1 MIMKRIIVISLLI
14 FTGITAKA
22 NIPDTSRV
30 ALLVVDIQDFY
41 FAGGKSELVDPIP
54 AAQNAAKLIEEFR
67 AKGWLI
73 VFIKHQSAEQDAI
86 HSLVKPIL
94 GEEVFTKNSV
104 NSFVGTQLQDYLF
117 GQQVSK
123 LVVCGMQTHM
133 CVEAAVRA
141 SADLGLKVTLVHDAC
156 ATKDLKWGN
165 ETIPAKMVH
174 LSTLA
179 TLRSYAKILST
190 EEYLKAIK

>member
-1 MIMKRIIVISLLI
+1 MKRIFILFLIVFAGISV
-14 FTGITAKA
+14 KA

-73 VFIKHQSAEQDAI
+73 VFIKHQSAEQDSI
-86 HSLVKPIL
+86 HNLVKPIL

-141 SADLGLKVTLVHDAC
+141 SSDLGLKVTLVHDAC

-179 TLRSYAKILST
+179 TLKSYAKILST

>member
-1 MIMKRIIVISLLI
+1 MIMKKIVVLSLLI
-14 FTGITAKA
+14 FAGITVSA

-41 FAGGKSELVDPIP
+41 FAGGKSELVGPIP

-94 GEEVFTKNSV
+94 GEEIFTKNSV

-156 ATKDLKWGN
+156 ATKDLKWGT

>member
-1 MIMKRIIVISLLI
+1 MIMKKIVVLSLLI
-14 FTGITAKA
+14 FAGITVSA

-94 GEEVFTKNSV
+94 GEEIFTKNSV